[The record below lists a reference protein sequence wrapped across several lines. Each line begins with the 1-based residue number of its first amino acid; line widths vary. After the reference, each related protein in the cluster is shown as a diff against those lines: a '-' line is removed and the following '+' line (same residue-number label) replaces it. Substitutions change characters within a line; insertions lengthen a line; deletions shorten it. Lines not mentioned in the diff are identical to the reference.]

1 MSEQER
7 FEAILIECLA
17 AMEAG
22 EQIEQLVARH
32 PADAAQLDAA
42 LRVAARLTA
51 SGDETL
57 RAVPAAQERSR
68 AAFLARAASM
78 HPKSPPSSRVLRLV
92 RPLVSFLAAV
102 VLLVVIG
109 IGVFGVSAAS
119 LPGDPLYSVKRS
131 FENAQLSLARDP
143 VQRVNLEESY
153 DQRRMEEVK
162 AVQASKRAASVEFV
176 ALVEAMNAEGW
187 IIGGFPVQV
196 SPATLIEGALHAG
209 DLVEVTGHIL
219 PDGRIVADRIEE
231 EENEFVGAVEAMN
244 APVWIIGGQRV
255 LVTSETRVTGA
266 ARLGAQA
273 EVHVRMF
280 PDGTR
285 LALKIEFDDHDTLPL
300 PQPTATPM
308 PQPTSTP
315 YPTQIPIAP
324 PQPVDT
330 HERERGDIM
339 PEADG
344 SRDDHATPEP
354 KPSERHDKDTPE
366 PTENHDDEPERDNA
380 HTPEPKHD
388 DDSD

>member
-1 MSEQER
+1 MNEQER

-17 AMEAG
+17 AMDAG

-42 LRVAARLTA
+42 LRVAARRTA

-57 RAVPAAQERSR
+57 RAVPAAQEYART
-68 AAFLARAASM
+68 AFLARATSM
-78 HPKSPPSSRVLRLV
+78 HIESPPSSRVLRLV
-92 RPLVSFLAAV
+92 RPLVSFVAAV

-131 FENAQLSLARDP
+131 FENIQLSLARDP
-143 VQRVNLEESY
+143 VQRMDLEESY
-153 DQRRMEEVK
+153 GQRRMEEVK

-187 IIGGFPVQV
+187 IIGGLPVQV
-196 SPATLIEGALHAG
+196 SPATLIEGTLHVG
-209 DLVEVTGHIL
+209 DLVEVTGYTL
-219 PDGRIVADRIEE
+219 LDGRIVADRIEE
-231 EENEFVGAVEAMN
+231 EETEFVGAVEAMN
-244 APVWIIGGQRV
+244 APVWVIGGQRV
-255 LVTSETRVTGA
+255 LVTSETQVTGS
-266 ARLGAQA
+266 ARLGAQVEA
-273 EVHVRMF
+273 HVRMF

-300 PQPTATPM
+300 PRPTATPM

-330 HERERGDIM
+330 HERERDGIT

-344 SRDDHATPEP
+344 SRDDPATPEP
-354 KPSERHDKDTPE
+354 KPPEQHDKDTPK
-366 PTENHDDEPERDNA
+366 PTESHNDEPGRDNA

>member
-1 MSEQER
+1 MNEQER

-22 EQIEQLVARH
+22 EQTEQLVARH

-51 SGDETL
+51 SGDDTL
-57 RAVPAAQERSR
+57 RAVPAAQEYAR

-78 HPKSPPSSRVLRLV
+78 HIKSPSPSRVLWLV

-102 VLLVVIG
+102 VLLAMIG
-109 IGVFGVSAAS
+109 TGMFSVSAAS

-131 FENAQLSLARDP
+131 FENVQLSLARDP
-143 VQRVNLEESY
+143 VQRVNLEECY
-153 DQRRMEEVK
+153 CQRRIEEVR
-162 AVQASKRAASVEFV
+162 AVQASKRTASVEFV

-209 DLVEVTGHIL
+209 DLVEVTGHTL
-219 PDGRIVADRIEE
+219 PDGRIVADRVEVQ
-231 EENEFVGAVEAMN
+231 ENEFVGAVEAMN
-244 APVWIIGGQRV
+244 APVWVIGGQRV

-273 EVHVRMF
+273 GVHVRMF

-300 PQPTATPM
+300 PRPTATPM
-308 PQPTSTP
+308 PQLTSTP

-324 PQPVDT
+324 PQTVDP
-330 HERERGDIM
+330 HERERDDIT

-366 PTENHDDEPERDNA
+366 PTESHDDEPERDNA

-388 DDSD
+388 DSD

>member
-1 MSEQER
+1 MNEQER

-42 LRVAARLTA
+42 LRVTARLTA
-51 SGDETL
+51 FGDETS
-57 RAVPAAQERSR
+57 RTMPAAQEHAR

-78 HPKSPPSSRVLRLV
+78 HPQSPPPSRILRLV
-92 RPLVSFLAAV
+92 RPLVSFFAAV
-102 VLLVVIG
+102 VLLVAIG
-109 IGVFGVSAAS
+109 AGVLGVSAAS

-131 FENAQLSLARDP
+131 FENVQLSLARDP

-153 DQRRMEEVK
+153 GQRRMEEVK

-196 SPATLIEGALHAG
+196 SPATLIEGALHVG
-209 DLVEVTGHIL
+209 DLAEVTGHIL

-244 APVWIIGGQRV
+244 APVWVIGGQRV
-255 LVTSETRVTGA
+255 LVTSETRVTGT

-273 EVHVRMF
+273 GVHVRMF

-330 HERERGDIM
+330 HERERNDIT